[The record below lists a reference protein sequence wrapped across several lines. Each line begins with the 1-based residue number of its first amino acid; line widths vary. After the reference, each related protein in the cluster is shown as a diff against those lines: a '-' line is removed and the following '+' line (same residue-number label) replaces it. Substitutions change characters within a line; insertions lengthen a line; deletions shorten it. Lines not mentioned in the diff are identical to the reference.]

1 MNKSILFGSI
11 IAAVLVIGVVAGGES
26 VEAKMPVSLP
36 AAVCPAEN
44 VQHWETLE
52 WTSANVFF
60 EHPALPSVDGG
71 IMKAQAD
78 PNTVY
83 NYLEMAASALNTMGY
98 LNSGSPITASD
109 IGFAFDRA
117 EPQIICAES

>member
-1 MNKSILFGSI
+1 MIKYILFASI
-11 IAAVLVIGVVAGGES
+11 IAIAIVSGIISSGEL
-26 VEAKMPVSLP
+26 VEAEKPAPMP

-60 EHPALPSVDGG
+60 EHPTLPSVDGG

-78 PNTVY
+78 PNRVY
-83 NYLEMAASALNTMGY
+83 SYKEMAASALNTMGY

-109 IGFAFDRA
+109 IGFAFDQA